1 VSRAQMSGQIGHVL
15 SRFIA
20 TANIIALGL
29 FVAFPTR
36 ATVSNRVDPVLLFAI
51 WCLASSLLLPA
62 YVGVQIWR
70 AKRTGSQSKPLAT
83 DLGFAVAWTVFF
95 WGVSITNCFTT
106 LQSKAD

>member
-1 VSRAQMSGQIGHVL
+1 MSSSQTSHQVGHVL
-15 SRFIA
+15 ARFIA

-29 FVAFPTR
+29 FVAFPPRGPLSRGPDLSVIFT
-36 ATVSNRVDPVLLFAI
+36 I
-51 WCLASSLLLPA
+51 WCVGSSLLLPA

-95 WGVSITNCFTT
+95 WGVLYYELLHHFTI
-106 LQSKAD
+106 